1 MHLKIV
7 DREWS
12 FDHIWLFR
20 RGLGWRPI
28 RHLDAGSEPF
38 QHTSPTGDVRCAP
51 CIEQTASL

>member
-20 RGLGWRPI
+20 RAL
-28 RHLDAGSEPF
+28 AGGPSGIWTRGANRFNTPRRQEM
-38 QHTSPTGDVRCAP
+38 SGAP
-51 CIEQTASL
+51 RA